1 MTEQS
6 PEAVAV
12 IPSQRRAWLDGV
24 LGPPVPVAPD
34 VWALSSP
41 IPGGTLP
48 YTLSYALASVDG
60 VHVIDP
66 GWDSDENL
74 AALEASLQAIGY
86 ALGDVR
92 TVIATHFHP
101 DHLGICARV
110 REASGA
116 GLVLSAVDRQ
126 VLAQESG
133 APRRDP
139 EAHAMLL
146 ASWGVPDAALP
157 ELLAHFDRPSLG
169 ADVEPDRLIDDGDV
183 LELPQHRLTV
193 VATPGHSDGHVCLV
207 DEERELLYSGDHVL
221 PEINPGIG
229 IGTLPGSD
237 PLAAYLTSLDRL
249 APWDG
254 FRVLPGHEYVFD
266 GLAARRRSLWS
277 HHTRRTAEVAA
288 LIAPLGDSPI
298 WEYARRLTWTAGWDG
313 LHGFLLDS
321 ALRQTALHLEF
332 VRSGRADEHL
342 ERFAR
347 GATH

>member
-6 PEAVAV
+6 PEAIPV
-12 IPSQRRAWLDGV
+12 IPSQRRAWLAGT
-24 LGPPVPVAPD
+24 LEPPVSVAPD

-48 YTLSYALASVDG
+48 YTLSYALVAGDG
-60 VHVIDP
+60 VHLVDP
-66 GWDSDENL
+66 GWDTDENL
-74 AALEASLQAIGY
+74 AALETSLQAIGRT
-86 ALGDVR
+86 LGDVR

-101 DHLGICARV
+101 DHLGICARI

-116 GLVLSAVDRQ
+116 ELVLSAVDRR

-133 APRRDP
+133 ETRRDP
-139 EAHAMLL
+139 EAHSALL
-146 ASWGVPDAALP
+146 RSWGVPDSVLP
-157 ELLAHFDRPSLG
+157 ELLAQFDRPSLG
-169 ADVEPDRLIDDGDV
+169 VDVEPDRLVDDGDV
-183 LELPQHRLTV
+183 LDLPRHRLTV
-193 VATPGHSDGHVCLV
+193 VATPGHSDGHVCLA
-207 DEERELLYSGDHVL
+207 DDERELFYSGDHVL

-237 PLAAYLTSLDRL
+237 PLAAYLASLDRL

-266 GLAARRRSLWS
+266 GLADRRGALWR

-288 LIAPLGDSPI
+288 LVEGIGDASI

-342 ERFAR
+342 ERFAHDAKR
-347 GATH
+347 